1 MSTLCVLISIL
12 MEPKCLCCWVE
23 AKLILSSCPPVV
35 MFWFLFSIIPFLDLF
50 YNNNVLLASAK
61 LAESLLWM
69 PTSWCHLIP
78 ICLLDFSPP
87 PFLAPSGSRCG
98 QTHPVPFTRTQ
109 EHMFTHPHNQP
120 HPGLHF
126 HTITHIQSLPFTIT
140 QPHSHN
146 HLQQS
151 HSLAV
156 LLTPTESY
164 SHSRPG
170 TPLTSIQS
178 CTVSFSPVYTHTLKS
193 AHSVTQS
200 LTRIQSLCLL
210 TSQSLTRRQRATFI
224 LSAIHTLHSHTP
236 SNTKS
241 HKIPG
246 SDLVTLS
253 PTHT

>member
-1 MSTLCVLISIL
+1 
-12 MEPKCLCCWVE
+12 
-23 AKLILSSCPPVV
+23 
-35 MFWFLFSIIPFLDLF
+35 MFLFLFSIIPFLDLF
-50 YNNNVLLASAK
+50 YNDYVLLPSAK
-61 LAESLLWM
+61 LAESLLWI

-87 PFLAPSGSRCG
+87 PFLAPSGSSVW
-98 QTHPVPFTRTQ
+98 TFTNTQ
-109 EHMFTHPHNQP
+109 PHDQPHDQP

-126 HTITHIQSLPFTIT
+126 HTITHSQSLPLTLT
-140 QPHSHN
+140 QPHSHT

-156 LLTPTESY
+156 LLTPTEY
-164 SHSRPG
+164 YPHSFTFTTRYP
-170 TPLTSIQS
+170 TDFHSVLHSFIQ
-178 CTVSFSPVYTHTLKS
+178 PHLHTLTQVS
-193 AHSVTQS
+193 TLTVTQS

-210 TSQSLTRRQRATFI
+210 TSQSLTRRQRAAFV
-224 LSAIHTLHSHTP
+224 LSAVHTLHSHTP